1 MDTKR
6 PVLVISDL
14 QIPYENKRALEFCRA
29 LAKEYRIPAENVV
42 NVGDEIDNFH
52 GSAYPK
58 DPDAPH
64 SIVNEF
70 EIARERIKA
79 WAGAFPKMRVCIS
92 NHGIR
97 WLKKAMDAQ
106 IPSHLLKT
114 YHDIFKI
121 PASWV
126 YREEWR
132 FHSLKF
138 PFRAIHGMGYS
149 GVAGHRNAALDGQI
163 STVIGHLHSHA
174 GISWIQNNGGARMWA
189 ANAGC
194 LIDPEAFAFKYEK
207 YNRVKPQLG
216 CIVIVDSGKTPIFHP
231 LY

>member
-1 MDTKR
+1 MDKSR
-6 PVLVISDL
+6 PILVISDL
-14 QIPYENKRALEFCRA
+14 QIPFENKKALEFCRH
-29 LAKEYRIPAENVV
+29 LARHYRIPTENVV

-58 DPDAPH
+58 DPDADL

-79 WAGAFPKMRVCIS
+79 WAGAFPQMRVCIS

-97 WLKKAMDAQ
+97 WLKRAIDAQ
-106 IPSHLLKT
+106 IPTQLLRAYT
-114 YHDIFKI
+114 EVFKI
-121 PASWV
+121 PPGWQ
-126 YREEWR
+126 YRDEWR
-132 FHSLKF
+132 FNSLKF

-174 GISWIQNNGGARMWA
+174 GISWIQTAGGARMWA

-207 YNRVKPQLG
+207 YNRVRPQLG
-216 CIVIVDSGKTPIFHP
+216 CVVVIDQGRTPIFHP
-231 LY
+231 L